1 MTNTPFMEM
10 PVAPPSGP
18 FLRFPDEATWIAAAT
33 EAGFYDKP
41 LGFNLRER
49 NPDGTFVADDPA
61 TPANE
66 AWKTPTLLAYTH
78 DRAIDVV
85 GTITRGG
92 EYDPETGDVIVAPI
106 VLPGF
111 HVNFA
116 GTLPDG
122 WDEFLVEP
130 ANPYRVFA

>member
-1 MTNTPFMEM
+1 MTYY
-10 PVAPPSGP
+10 
-18 FLRFPDEATWIAAAT
+18 LRFSDESAWTAAAT
-33 EAGFYDKP
+33 EAGF
-41 LGFNLRER
+41 LI
-49 NPDGTFVADDPA
+49 DD
-61 TPANE
+61 
-66 AWKTPTLLAYTH
+66 TLTAYTH
-78 DRAIDVV
+78 GHAIDVV

-92 EYDPETGDVIVAPI
+92 EYDEDGKVLVKPT

-122 WDEFLVEP
+122 WDDYLVEP